1 MIFHFAL
8 CHPYIAGFYP
18 DKSLM
23 CADIDAVM
31 DMMDDL
37 RKGEILKIA
46 MGSGEEK
53 ASFKELQLDD
63 CNP

>member
-1 MIFHFAL
+1 M

-31 DMMDDL
+31 DMLDDL
-37 RKGEILKIA
+37 RKGEYFKIF

-53 ASFKELQLDD
+53 ASFKHRYRV
-63 CNP
+63 